1 MTFKTDN
8 STTTTSASSKNSNDA
23 GFSKY
28 TYETNTNTNNNQ
40 NNQNSND
47 IQESINRSLDQ
58 TKDNINRSI
67 DESRNQIPRY
77 NNIVN
82 SYQEQSLQTAKEIS
96 EEYIESQKAV
106 INSLQSAWRPY
117 SESFNG
123 LFASFASP
131 DSMTKAYTKFVSS
144 FADNAVSAIRLT
156 NNIIFSNLDSMKST
170 LQQARDN
177 AKQLSNLNVNAARTF
192 ENNSRQIASAVSEA
206 NSSNNQSNQSSQ
218 DNNNNSDSSGNKTT
232 YSTTTTASTK
242 KQ

>member
-1 MTFKTDN
+1 MSFKSNN
-8 STTTTSASSKNSNDA
+8 STTSTSGKNDNNA
-23 GFSKY
+23 EVKY
-28 TYETNTNTNNNQ
+28 SYETNTNTNNNQ

-47 IQESINRSLDQ
+47 LSESISRSLDQ

-67 DESRNQIPRY
+67 EESRNQIPRY

-123 LFASFASP
+123 LITNFTSP
-131 DSMTKAYTKFVSS
+131 NSMTQAYTKFVSN

-156 NNIIFSNLDSMKST
+156 NNIIFSNLDSWKST

-177 AKQLSNLNVNAARTF
+177 SRHLSNLNVNAAKTF
-192 ENNSRQIASAVSEA
+192 EQNSRQLVES
-206 NSSNNQSNQSSQ
+206 NSNNNQ
-218 DNNNNSDSSGNKTT
+218 NNNDSTNKTT
-232 YSTTTTASTK
+232 YSNTTTTTATTK
-242 KQ
+242 Q